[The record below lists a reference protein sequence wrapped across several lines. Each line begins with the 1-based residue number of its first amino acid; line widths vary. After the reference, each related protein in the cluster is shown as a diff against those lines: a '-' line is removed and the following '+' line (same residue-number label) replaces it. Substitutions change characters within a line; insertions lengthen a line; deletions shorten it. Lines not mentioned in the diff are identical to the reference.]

1 MMVNWQTALSRIP
14 LALAVGLVVTSVALN
29 LLKMAQVQ
37 ACEFAFGT
45 GVIVISLLAFWRA
58 AK

>member
-14 LALAVGLVVTSVALN
+14 HALAVGLVVTSVALN

-37 ACEFAFGT
+37 ACEFSFGT
-45 GVIVISLLAFWRA
+45 GVFVISLLAFWRA

>member
-1 MMVNWQTALSRIP
+1 
-14 LALAVGLVVTSVALN
+14 VVTSVALN

-37 ACEFAFGT
+37 ACEFALGT
-45 GVIVISLLAFWRA
+45 GVFVISLLAFWRA